1 MDHEHR
7 NDINDVANSID
18 EFVTDKT
25 EDLLRICHDLTACN
39 SINPPGSTVETAQV
53 IQDFFKKN
61 GIRSELL
68 SLDETKPNLVSTIGS
83 QKLGK
88 HLILNGHMDTVSPGN
103 ESDWSIPLFKKR
115 QRV

>member
-25 EDLLRICHDLTACN
+25 KDLLRICHDLTACN

-53 IQDFFKKN
+53 IQDFFKLGLN
-61 GIRSELL
+61 FSRSGDTD
-68 SLDETKPNLVSTIGS
+68 SNKS
-83 QKLGK
+83 Q
-88 HLILNGHMDTVSPGN
+88 
-103 ESDWSIPLFKKR
+103 
-115 QRV
+115 

>member
-53 IQDFFKKN
+53 IQDFLPFLEVHHHLFAS
-61 GIRSELL
+61 RHVLPYSYLL
-68 SLDETKPNLVSTIGS
+68 
-83 QKLGK
+83 
-88 HLILNGHMDTVSPGN
+88 
-103 ESDWSIPLFKKR
+103 R
-115 QRV
+115 

>member
-25 EDLLRICHDLTACN
+25 EDLLRICHDLTECN

-61 GIRSELL
+61 VHGILIFS
-68 SLDETKPNLVSTIGS
+68 IFFHFS
-83 QKLGK
+83 QIFFMKLR
-88 HLILNGHMDTVSPGN
+88 
-103 ESDWSIPLFKKR
+103 FF
-115 QRV
+115 

>member
-53 IQDFFKKN
+53 IQDFFKKKLKN
-61 GIRSELL
+61 KSPSLQVITFHLTLLCLTSGGCRGRQPPVL
-68 SLDETKPNLVSTIGS
+68 SLLPTI
-83 QKLGK
+83 
-88 HLILNGHMDTVSPGN
+88 
-103 ESDWSIPLFKKR
+103 
-115 QRV
+115 